1 MSQHEYF
8 SERGPSGRDA
18 AGLFETVR
26 RELRADVG
34 ESGYLSYVQHL
45 QCGGLWN
52 GALLV
57 IADNV
62 VQRDWA
68 QRHCHERLEKR
79 LAAHGAPERVRILSR
94 DEVPAEWRP
103 RTVAM
108 ESEAPVAPSASP
120 SAGQTGSA
128 FGSALSGLPPKPDMT
143 FDSFAV
149 GASNHRAY
157 TVARMAAS
165 GLGMAFPVVLI
176 HGAPGL
182 GKTHLLHAIANETLL
197 HDQRRKVRLM
207 MAQEFIEEFQ
217 AMLHTKKD
225 PAGFKAGMREPDLML
240 VDDVQRLMG
249 KTRTE
254 EEFFDTLMFLRQRGG
269 AQVVLTADHGPDGLS
284 GFDQRMRQQLKAAT
298 TCEITAPDIGLRRSI
313 LTQRMAHYQKIAPDF
328 RLASEVLDMIAE
340 RVTESGRLLDG
351 ALAQLLVETSILG
364 EDITVQ
370 LAEEAL
376 RGKLGE
382 ADAGHRITVQHVQK
396 VVAAFYGLTVQ
407 EMLARGRQ
415 LSTRRP
421 RQIAKYLATVHTT
434 CSLPDL
440 GKRFALPGDKAW
452 DHTTVIHSRDL
463 IPDLMKK
470 DSKLRSDIE
479 ALTTLIKKKP

>member
-1 MSQHEYF
+1 MSQYEDYA
-8 SERGPSGRDA
+8 ERGPSGRDA

-45 QCGGLWN
+45 QCCGLWN
-52 GALLV
+52 GALV
-57 IADNV
+57 VVADNV
-62 VQRDWA
+62 VQRDWV
-68 QRHCHERLEKR
+68 QRHCQERLEKR

-94 DEVPAEWRP
+94 DETPAEWLP
-103 RTVAM
+103 RT
-108 ESEAPVAPSASP
+108 ASLGD
-120 SAGQTGSA
+120 AGAGAGSA
-128 FGSALSGLPPKPDMT
+128 ASSPAPAAGGMTGLPPKPDMT

-197 HDQRRKVRLM
+197 HDQRRKVRQM

-225 PAGFKAGMREPDLML
+225 PAGFKAGMREPDLLL
-240 VDDVQRLMG
+240 VDDVQRIMG

-254 EEFFDTLMFLRQRGG
+254 EEFFDTLVFLRQKGG
-269 AQVVLTADHGPDGLS
+269 AQVVMTADHGPDGLL

-298 TCEITAPDIGLRRSI
+298 TCEITAPDFALRRSI
-313 LTQRMAHYQKIAPDF
+313 LNHRMAHYQRIAPDF
-328 RLASEVLDMIAE
+328 RLPAEVLDMIAE

-382 ADAGHRITVQHVQK
+382 AEVGHRITVQHVQK
-396 VVAAFYGLTVQ
+396 VVAAYYGLTIQ

-470 DSKLRSDIE
+470 DAKLRADIE
-479 ALTTLIKKKP
+479 ALTVLIKKKP

>member
-1 MSQHEYF
+1 MSQYEDF
-8 SERGPSGRDA
+8 AERGPCGRDA
-18 AGLFETVR
+18 VVLFETVR
-26 RELRADVG
+26 REVRADVG

-45 QCGGLWN
+45 QCCGLWN
-52 GALLV
+52 GALV
-57 IADNV
+57 VVADNV
-62 VQRDWA
+62 VQRDWV
-68 QRHCHERLEKR
+68 QRHCHERFEKR

-94 DEVPAEWRP
+94 DETPGEWLRRTGAADQAGVGAAAASAPAQSW
-103 RTVAM
+103 
-108 ESEAPVAPSASP
+108 S
-120 SAGQTGSA
+120 SAGGLA
-128 FGSALSGLPPKPDMT
+128 GLPPKPDMT

-182 GKTHLLHAIANETLL
+182 GKTHLLHAIANDTLL
-197 HDQRRKVRLM
+197 HDQRRKVRQM

-225 PAGFKAGMREPDLML
+225 SAGFKAGMREPDLLL
-240 VDDVQRLMG
+240 VDDVQRIMG

-254 EEFFDTLMFLRQRGG
+254 EEFFDTLLFMRQKGG
-269 AQVVLTADHGPDGLS
+269 AQVVMTADHGPDGLL

-298 TCEITAPDIGLRRSI
+298 TCEITAPDFALRRSI
-313 LTQRMAHYQKIAPDF
+313 LSHRMAHYQRLAPDF
-328 RLASEVLDMIAE
+328 RLSADVLDMIAE

-376 RGKLGE
+376 RGKLG
-382 ADAGHRITVQHVQK
+382 DAEVGHRITVQHVQK
-396 VVAAFYGLTVQ
+396 VVAAYFGLTVQ

-440 GKRFALPGDKAW
+440 GKRFALPGDKPW

-470 DSKLRSDIE
+470 DAKLRADIE
-479 ALTTLIKKKP
+479 ALTAQIKKKP